1 MMRKS
6 KLKRHLEKKGSDE
19 SKQKQYLK
27 MLNEEK
33 IKQPKEQALNTIRLE
48 RMGIRTILVA

>member
-1 MMRKS
+1 
-6 KLKRHLEKKGSDE
+6 LEKKGSDE
-19 SKQKQYLK
+19 SKQNQYLK

>member
-19 SKQKQYLK
+19 SKQNQYLK